1 MANIM
6 KGLSAF
12 RKDKCRLLKLGDLSF
27 AGNYYGNGT
36 VTKTFDV
43 KSKYSNWQDLT
54 IDDFCKPISYA
65 RASIDGGN
73 GYLQNFSYS
82 YSNGILTV
90 SAKQTSS
97 YAYVNSVTIGIY
109 ILDRV
114 GGGGS

>member
-6 KGLSAF
+6 KGLGAF
-12 RKDKCRLLKLGDLSF
+12 RKDKCRLLKLGDLYF
-27 AGNYYGNGT
+27 AGSYYGNGT

-65 RASIDGGN
+65 RASIDGGD

-82 YSNGILTV
+82 YANGILTV
-90 SAKQTSS
+90 SAKQTSN

-114 GGGGS
+114 GGGS